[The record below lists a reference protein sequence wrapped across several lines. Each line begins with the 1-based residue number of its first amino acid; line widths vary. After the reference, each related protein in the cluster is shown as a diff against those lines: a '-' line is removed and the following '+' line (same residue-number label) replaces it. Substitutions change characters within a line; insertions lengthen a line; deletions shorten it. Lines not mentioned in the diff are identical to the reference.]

1 MIKNLCLE
9 VLLWLNYS
17 DTKNM
22 YLCSLLNI
30 MQVRLIK
37 ELYGNQIRELY
48 HSLPYHM
55 IELVLDDS
63 DWLVSCITLVFQ
75 NHFSSNFW

>member
-1 MIKNLCLE
+1 
-9 VLLWLNYS
+9 
-17 DTKNM
+17 
-22 YLCSLLNI
+22 

-63 DWLVSCITLVFQ
+63 DWSVSCINIVCLEPFFFKVLVALKIFLPFQ
-75 NHFSSNFW
+75 FNQL